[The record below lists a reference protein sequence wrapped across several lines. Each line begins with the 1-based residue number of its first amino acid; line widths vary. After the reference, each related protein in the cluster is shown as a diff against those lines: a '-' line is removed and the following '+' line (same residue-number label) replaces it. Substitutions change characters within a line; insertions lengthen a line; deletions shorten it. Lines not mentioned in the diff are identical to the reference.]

1 MINQTQLLLLLKVT
15 ILAFIVGSISLP
27 HVLELISPFWLLLFF
42 IYWLIYSDSSGIYSA
57 ALILG
62 LLLDVLQGAIL
73 GQNALAL
80 IISSAFIL
88 SVKKS
93 FFCVKPNY
101 PAGLCIY
108 CLIDL
113 PNIFFSNTSNH
124 SRSSNPMAHHI
135 CSIYRRYS
143 MANCSLFVG
152 KTKAIVE
159 FALWIKLET

>member
-1 MINQTQLLLLLKVT
+1 MINQTQILLLLKVT

-80 IISSAFIL
+80 VISSAFIL

-93 FFCVKPNY
+93 FFVSNLTTQQVY
-101 PAGLCIY
+101 VFIASLIY
-108 CLIDL
+108 L
-113 PNIFFSNTSNH
+113 IFFLVTH
-124 SRSSNPMAHHI
+124 LVVQGPQI
-135 CSIYRRYS
+135 QWLII
-143 MANCSLFVG
+143 FVPFTG
-152 KTKAIVE
+152 AVVWPIVR
-159 FALWIKLET
+159 FLLAKLKQ

>member
-15 ILAFIVGSISLP
+15 ILAFILGSISLP
-27 HVLELISPFWLLLFF
+27 IILELVSPFWLLMFF
-42 IYWLIYSDSSGIYSA
+42 IYWLIYSDSNGIFSA

-80 IISSAFIL
+80 IVSSAFIL

-93 FFCVKPNY
+93 FFVSNLDN

-108 CLIDL
+108 CFTHLSRI
-113 PNIFFSNTSNH
+113 IFNDASSR
-124 SRSSNPMAHHI
+124 SRSSNPMAHLI
-135 CSIYRRYS
+135 CTIYRRLDVAS
-143 MANCSLFVG
+143 CSLFVG
-152 KTKAIVE
+152 KTKAIIE
-159 FALWIKLET
+159 FFLWIKLGI

>member
-27 HVLELISPFWLLLFF
+27 HALELISPFWLLLFF
-42 IYWLIYSDSSGIYSA
+42 IYWLIYSDSNGIYSA

-93 FFCVKPNY
+93 FFVSNLTTQQVY
-101 PAGLCIY
+101 VFIASLIY
-108 CLIDL
+108 L
-113 PNIFFSNTSNH
+113 IFFLITH
-124 SRSSNPMAHHI
+124 LVVQGLQI
-135 CSIYRRYS
+135 QWLII
-143 MANCSLFVG
+143 FVPFTG
-152 KTKAIVE
+152 AIVWPIVR
-159 FALWIKLET
+159 FLLAKLKQ

>member
-80 IISSAFIL
+80 VISSAFIL
-88 SVKKS
+88 RVKKS
-93 FFCVKPNY
+93 FFVSNLTTQQVY
-101 PAGLCIY
+101 VFIASLIY
-108 CLIDL
+108 L
-113 PNIFFSNTSNH
+113 IFFLITH
-124 SRSSNPMAHHI
+124 LVVQGLQI
-135 CSIYRRYS
+135 QWLII
-143 MANCSLFVG
+143 FVPFTG
-152 KTKAIVE
+152 AIVWPIVR
-159 FALWIKLET
+159 FLLAKLKQ

>member
-1 MINQTQLLLLLKVT
+1 MINQTQILLLLKVT

-80 IISSAFIL
+80 VISSAFIL

-93 FFCVKPNY
+93 FFVSNLTTQQVY
-101 PAGLCIY
+101 VFIASLIY
-108 CLIDL
+108 L
-113 PNIFFSNTSNH
+113 IFFLITH
-124 SRSSNPMAHHI
+124 LVI
-135 CSIYRRYS
+135 QGLQIQW
-143 MANCSLFVG
+143 LIIFVPFTG
-152 KTKAIVE
+152 AIVWPIVR
-159 FALWIKLET
+159 FLLAKLKQ